1 MRIIALA
8 AALFAVGFGV
18 VAIGQQAFGL
28 YRPAGLSA
36 PPNHGTTA
44 GRKDTAA
51 VKTKTYADYL
61 AEAETAFA
69 RMDRTCSADDRKA
82 FGRAFHQ
89 LLAATR
95 ALRIGRI
102 APGDVG
108 PATARSISGA
118 RPDAL
123 LVDAALSPGGA
134 VFAQVFDATRRGVLT
149 DFDLPPGMSVL
160 MAAHVNNARALEGD
174 DVDPLSAM
182 KVNQPTRCLPL

>member
-28 YRPAGLSA
+28 YRPGALPVPAGDK
-36 PPNHGTTA
+36 PTA
-44 GRKDTAA
+44 GRTDTAA
-51 VKTKTYADYL
+51 AKTKTYTDYL

-69 RMDRTCSADDRKA
+69 LMDRTCSAADRKA

-102 APGDVG
+102 APGELR

-118 RPDAL
+118 RPEAL
-123 LVDAALSPGGA
+123 LVDAALSPDGT

-149 DFDLPPGMSVL
+149 EFDLPPGMSAL
-160 MAAHVNNARALEGD
+160 MASHVSKARADTGD
-174 DVDPLSAM
+174 DFDPLAAM
-182 KVNQPTRCLPL
+182 TVERPTRCRPL